1 MAAGGDEV
9 SVEVVGVF
17 EQQPDLLEEEPTAP
31 VLILRG
37 PGDRELHIPVT
48 SCEGLAIHVA
58 LQQRVVARPLSHD
71 LALRLL
77 GKFSAEL
84 QRVVIDDFNEG
95 AYYASLHLLATEREV
110 SLAARPGDA
119 VALAVRAE
127 APVYVTEDV
136 FARVSDSRGDSP

>member
-1 MAAGGDEV
+1 MAVGGDEV

-17 EQQPDLLEEEPTAP
+17 EQQPDLLEQEPTAP

-58 LQQRVVARPLSHD
+58 LQQHVVARPLTHD

-77 GKFSAEL
+77 DRFSAKL
-84 QRVVIDDFNEG
+84 QRVVIDDFQEG
-95 AYYASLHLLATEREV
+95 AYYASLHLLATEREI

-127 APVYVTEDV
+127 APVCVTEDV
-136 FARVSDSRGDSP
+136 FARVSESRGDGP